1 MNKPAPS
8 LVSERGGR
16 RALHCAPRR
25 CPARPTSSLPGQV
38 NNDDLAAVALAPSL
52 PHSPLSLPC
61 LSSPL
66 SRLENKS
73 GKKCDFASFARPNLY
88 HLSRGRPWRDGRARA
103 RSGWPGSFEDLKS
116 RRR

>member
-8 LVSERGGR
+8 LVSEGAAHCT
-16 RALHCAPRR
+16 ALLAVAL
-25 CPARPTSSLPGQV
+25 PARLPSSLPGQV
-38 NNDDLAAVALAPSL
+38 NNDDLAAVALAPSPPSPSL
-52 PHSPLSLPC
+52 PLSPLPVFPPS
-61 LSSPL
+61 L

-103 RSGWPGSFEDLKS
+103 RSVGRDPS
-116 RRR
+116 RI